1 MFSVTRTV
9 APPTMLIDRRTV
21 LLPSSRERDSVFVP
35 SPGKKKEERKKKN
48 SIVRAT
54 FETKKKKKKRK
65 KTSSSRCK
73 AFKKTKFQIWTVF
86 LISSIPGVPSRRDKE
101 RDRDRERDVLGE
113 TRMQVAIVDT
123 WISISV
129 QSCDA

>member
-35 SPGKKKEERKKKN
+35 SPGKKKEERKKKIL
-48 SIVRAT
+48 SCAQRS
-54 FETKKKKKKRK
+54 KRKRKKKKRK
-65 KTSSSRCK
+65 KTSSSQCK

>member
-35 SPGKKKEERKKKN
+35 SPGKKKGREKKKN

-54 FETKKKKKKRK
+54 FETKKKKKKEK
-65 KTSSSRCK
+65 EN
-73 AFKKTKFQIWTVF
+73 FV
-86 LISSIPGVPSRRDKE
+86 VP
-101 RDRDRERDVLGE
+101 
-113 TRMQVAIVDT
+113 
-123 WISISV
+123 V
-129 QSCDA
+129 QSFQEDQVPNLDCISNFEHSWCS

>member
-35 SPGKKKEERKKKN
+35 SPGKKKEERKKKIL
-48 SIVRAT
+48 SCAQR
-54 FETKKKKKKRK
+54 
-65 KTSSSRCK
+65 S
-73 AFKKTKFQIWTVF
+73 KKTKFQIWTVF

-101 RDRDRERDVLGE
+101 REIKTERE
-113 TRMQVAIVDT
+113 TF
-123 WISISV
+123 
-129 QSCDA
+129 

>member
-54 FETKKKKKKRK
+54 FETKKKKKKEK
-65 KTSSSRCK
+65 ENFVVPMQS
-73 AFKKTKFQIWTVF
+73 FQEDQVPN
-86 LISSIPGVPSRRDKE
+86 LDCISNFEHSWCS
-101 RDRDRERDVLGE
+101 
-113 TRMQVAIVDT
+113 
-123 WISISV
+123 
-129 QSCDA
+129 

>member
-54 FETKKKKKKRK
+54 FETEKKKKKEKEN
-65 KTSSSRCK
+65 
-73 AFKKTKFQIWTVF
+73 FV
-86 LISSIPGVPSRRDKE
+86 VP
-101 RDRDRERDVLGE
+101 
-113 TRMQVAIVDT
+113 
-123 WISISV
+123 V
-129 QSCDA
+129 QSFQEDQVPNLDCISNFEHSWCS

>member
-35 SPGKKKEERKKKN
+35 SPGKKKEERKKKIL
-48 SIVRAT
+48 SCAQRS
-54 FETKKKKKKRK
+54 KRKRKKKKRK
-65 KTSSSRCK
+65 KTSSSQCK

-101 RDRDRERDVLGE
+101 RDRDRERE
-113 TRMQVAIVDT
+113 TF
-123 WISISV
+123 
-129 QSCDA
+129 